1 MEAYGYCGRTLNN
14 AMVQGGEVSSA
25 AETNGTSASHPD
37 DGEAA
42 DSHPVAERDP
52 SERYSRFDT
61 VLGRG
66 AFKTVYKAFDEEE
79 GIEVAWNQ
87 VRVNELVTSREER
100 DRLFAEIRVLKQ
112 LKHKNIMT
120 FYDSW
125 LDQKTYSVNFITEMF
140 TSGTLR
146 QYRKRHKHIDAEV
159 LKGWAWQ
166 ILCGLVYLHGH
177 TPPIIH
183 RDLKC
188 DNIFINGSEG
198 VVKIGDLGLATLL
211 RGRTAPQ
218 SVLGTPEF
226 MAPELY
232 DEEYDDR
239 VDVYSYGM
247 CLLELATLQYPY
259 CECRNAAQIYRKVT
273 LGVRPAGLQK
283 VPTLELAEFINVC
296 IGSREGRP
304 RARQLLKHSYFDSI
318 RQEKCA
324 AYKLQADAL
333 ASGTASGFAV
343 GVPGEFLE
351 DASSQNGNVSRTSSE
366 SGMLASSTPPTEHTG
381 AAPLDVSP
389 PSVLQGPS
397 MSAHQ
402 LTSTPT
408 VGAPQQAITRPP
420 SLVGASSGDMYSPRS
435 DGQHSTGQISP
446 PLSPVHSLRGG
457 SDGDS
462 AATAVTAPEVLQ
474 APASTMTSDSDSHH
488 GVSLEQAATYATV
501 AESLVSMAEVLS
513 DGEHSMF
520 GDTATVVAA
529 GGDRQFKV
537 KGQLH
542 NRGDGDEDDKL
553 NLRLRICQPLGPART
568 VEFDFDMGADTAMSV
583 ASEMVED
590 LSLSHDDAKAIAA
603 AIKQEI
609 KKLTGQAPMF
619 SVVHGNAETV
629 DAPDVTRTLSNS
641 SGEQDEPAQ
650 RQDEGHNQQQ
660 QQPHQQPT
668 AQFPALRHPAFAEG
682 IQRVNSPMPAQAF
695 DAAAYAA
702 AAAARTSSPGARV
715 GSGLQPAHRSE
726 DMDQARAPTR
736 PPLSGLRGN
745 SQSQLPTAEQSD
757 WPSALLQTRSDMTMY
772 TNHVQLTPGSDDVH
786 MLHDVQQELSS
797 PRSHSSQGSRSS
809 LASVA
814 TAPPGF
820 SQYRNGVPTSE
831 QLRHWS
837 KRGLSPPR
845 EGDRKLPLHKLFE
858 NLQEFE
864 QTVPASMEPVQI
876 PVAADLGI
884 KVQVPAAVMSPL
896 RSTTSSPITWSEHGA
911 FSRQLPSMQQP
922 HSGRRGSADE
932 PLSIPQRPA
941 SSCSDRILPS
951 QVAGRHPYLQQGQ
964 ESRRITADQLLD
976 RDRPGMGSQ
985 YLAARAVAPE
995 DLHLG
1000 SSSSA
1005 PPSKVPSRDNSPLR
1019 DINGVV
1025 HMSVDPSLILPVVT
1039 APLARTKSGTVK
1051 PAEDLHKEKELR
1063 RKQAADAMKNMEFK
1077 SLEGLDSFGL
1087 SRGCKNSMQALAGL
1101 GSKFKPSP
1109 FQGSGAK

>member
-1 MEAYGYCGRTLNN
+1 
-14 AMVQGGEVSSA
+14 MVQGGEVSSA
-25 AETNGTSASHPD
+25 AETNGTSDSHQD

-296 IGSREGRP
+296 IGSRESRP

-324 AYKLQADAL
+324 AYKLQADAM
-333 ASGTASGFAV
+333 ASGTASGFAI
-343 GVPGEFLE
+343 GDPGEFLE

-366 SGMLASSTPPTEHTG
+366 SGMLASSMLPTEHTG

-389 PSVLQGPS
+389 PSVLEGPS

-402 LTSTPT
+402 LTSVPT

-446 PLSPVHSLRGG
+446 PLSPVHS
-457 SDGDS
+457 S
-462 AATAVTAPEVLQ
+462 P
-474 APASTMTSDSDSHH
+474 
-488 GVSLEQAATYATV
+488 ATV
-501 AESLVSMAEVLS
+501 I
-513 DGEHSMF
+513 
-520 GDTATVVAA
+520 AA

-542 NRGDGDEDDKL
+542 NRADGDEDDKL

-609 KKLTGQAPMF
+609 KQLTGQAPMF

-641 SGEQDEPAQ
+641 SGEQDAEPAQ
-650 RQDEGHNQQQ
+650 RQDKGHIQQQ
-660 QQPHQQPT
+660 QQLHQQSA

-702 AAAARTSSPGARV
+702 AAAARTASPGARA
-715 GSGLQPAHRSE
+715 GSALQPAHRS
-726 DMDQARAPTR
+726 DDLDQARAPTR

-772 TNHVQLTPGSDDVH
+772 TNHVHLTPGSDDAH
-786 MLHDVQQELSS
+786 MLHDVHHDLSS
-797 PRSHSSQGSRSS
+797 PCSHSSQGSRSS

-820 SQYRNGVPTSE
+820 SQYRNGIPTSE

-845 EGDRKLPLHKLFE
+845 EEDRKLPLHKLFE

-864 QTVPASMEPVQI
+864 QTVPASLEPVQI
-876 PVAADLGI
+876 PAATDLAI
-884 KVQVPAAVMSPL
+884 KVQVPAGVMSPL
-896 RSTTSSPITWSEHGA
+896 RSTTSSPITLSEHGA
-911 FSRQLPSMQQP
+911 FSRHLPSTQQLHS
-922 HSGRRGSADE
+922 HSGRRGSAEE
-932 PLSIPQRPA
+932 PLVIPQRPA
-941 SSCSDRILPS
+941 SSCSDRVLPS

-964 ESRRITADQLLD
+964 ETRRITADQLLD
-976 RDRPGMGSQ
+976 RDRPGMGSH

-1005 PPSKVPSRDNSPLR
+1005 PPSKVPSRDSSPLR
-1019 DINGVV
+1019 DINGVM
-1025 HMSVDPSLILPVVT
+1025 HMSVDPSLILPIVT

-1087 SRGCKNSMQALAGL
+1087 SRGCKNSMQGLAGL